1 VREQAM
7 DKRWRSKMNKELA
20 SKRADEEVRSTLSDW
35 GQVKA
40 RVGSDISLRNER
52 AHYVSD
58 YSMIGV
64 P

>member
-1 VREQAM
+1 
-7 DKRWRSKMNKELA
+7 MNKELA